1 MHLELIILQSVN
13 HLPNLEKILSTS
25 VEMLV
30 FDQEVMIAL
39 DKKGIKYK
47 VIEDFYS
54 AEKYYHDLNIYR
66 NKVENFITKL
76 DEMNEQVIEFPYSF
90 SGNEHYL
97 LTWLDDMF
105 YLEKLIQLIK
115 NKYKKIYLYGPIEP
129 KKVSDDDFNF
139 SKLNSRKINGTISFA
154 HVKTAERYIQL
165 IFNAIKVNF
174 IKDKT
179 VLKKNNSI
187 NYKIKYYF
195 NRLKE
200 FYLRQFFFAE
210 KKDKLKHINTKNK
223 NIYVLQD
230 THELSYLKK
239 HYLPQYRYSNPV
251 KELRQKIEIEQPKN
265 LTKNYINGILKDFIK
280 EHFRFLN
287 KNVFLFF
294 NSYQKEIVGR
304 IVSFKEQFKS
314 LIIKDKPNILLL
326 GIGTRDVFDTICCYV
341 ANHHNI
347 PIIFF
352 QHGGTKF
359 FFHNRYDKS
368 LEYNNRIFKTLI
380 IKSKKDIKKLQNNET
395 KVICMGSVKEYENSS
410 RISNKKKSN
419 DILYC
424 LGPDSNFNFRQ
435 LLNHY
440 STKIKY
446 KQSLEAM
453 KVAEDVSLS
462 IDLKLHPTGEQ
473 NSLYC
478 YKKIIK
484 DNHFKNSNIIYGSSI
499 EFISKNYKIFI
510 LDFLGSAIIQ
520 HIFNL
525 NVPIILFHKDFNNFF
540 INNNKMSEIRKRCYI
555 ARNKIELLELL
566 DKFKT
571 GKLDSKWS
579 KDIID
584 NYIYPVD
591 KGNPGKN
598 IAKFIESIV

>member
-1 MHLELIILQSVN
+1 MELIILQSIN
-13 HLPNLEKILSTS
+13 DFSILKKSLSKWT
-25 VEMLV
+25 EILV
-30 FDQEVMIAL
+30 FDQEVMIVL
-39 DKKGIKYK
+39 DQKGIKYK
-47 VIEDFYS
+47 VIEDLYS
-54 AEKYYHDLNIYR
+54 AEKYFYDLNIIQ
-66 NKVENFITKL
+66 NKVENLITSL
-76 DEMNEQVIEFPYSF
+76 DKVNNKVIDFPYSF
-90 SGNEHYL
+90 SGNEHYF
-97 LTWLDDMF
+97 LTFFDNLF
-105 YLEKLIQLIK
+105 YIEKLIQLIK
-115 NKYKKIYLYGPIEP
+115 IKYKKVYLYGPTKP
-129 KKVSDDDFNF
+129 KKISEDDFSF
-139 SKLNSRKINGTISFA
+139 SKLNSYRINGTISFT
-154 HVKTAERYIQL
+154 HIKTADRYIQL
-165 IFNAIKVNF
+165 IFNSIKVDF
-174 IKDKT
+174 IKDKIAS
-179 VLKKNNSI
+179 KKDTLI
-187 NYKIKYYF
+187 KYKIKFFF

-200 FYLRQFFFAE
+200 FYWRKLYFI
-210 KKDKLKHINTKNK
+210 KKSKFKYKNTKNN
-223 NIYVLQD
+223 NIYALQD
-230 THELSYLKK
+230 THELSHLKNYYFPKFKYL
-239 HYLPQYRYSNPV
+239 NPV
-251 KELRQKIEIEQPKN
+251 KNLRQKIETEQPQD
-265 LTKNYINGILKDFIK
+265 LTKSYINKILEDFIQ
-280 EHFRFLN
+280 EHFQFLN
-287 KNVFLFF
+287 ENIFLFL

-304 IVSFKEQFKS
+304 IASFKKQFKS

-326 GIGTRDVFDTICCYV
+326 GFGTRDVFDTICCYV
-341 ANHHNI
+341 GNQFNI
-347 PIIFF
+347 PVIFF

-359 FFHNRYDKS
+359 FFYNRYDKS

-380 IKSKKDIKKLQNNET
+380 IKSKKDINKLQNNET

-410 RISNKKKSN
+410 RISKKKKSN

-571 GKLDSKWS
+571 GKLESKWS